1 MKNNQSF
8 KQRISK
14 SYETYR
20 CRDNNGAA
28 ADDEDEETSAFADKH
43 EEESKS
49 AEKAK
54 RLQDS

>member
-1 MKNNQSF
+1 MMKNNPSF

-14 SYETYR
+14 SIRTYW
-20 CRDNNGAA
+20 CRDNNGF

-54 RLQDS
+54 KLQDS